1 MAANG
6 RTLVTGTG
14 GAIGG
19 ATAARLR
26 RDGHDVVTLGHR
38 SGSDLVADFTDT
50 AALER
55 HVTSL
60 GAIRSLALCHGY
72 LEPGPA
78 EAVPVDRFRAMIE
91 VNLISMY
98 TIIRAAL
105 PRLATGSSICVV
117 SSTAAFD
124 HSPVGGPHYT
134 VGKWGLNGLVRH
146 LSEELGARGIRI
158 NSVCPGLIDN
168 PMGRA
173 FLTEDR
179 YEADATGIPLGRA
192 GTDDEVAAAIS
203 FLLSDEASYLTG
215 VLMPVSGGYK

>member
-1 MAANG
+1 MAATG

-14 GAIGG
+14 GAIGA

-38 SGSDLVADFTDT
+38 PGADLVADFASTD
-50 AALER
+50 ALEK
-55 HVTSL
+55 HVRSL
-60 GAIRSLALCHGY
+60 GPIRALALCHGY
-72 LEPGPA
+72 LEPGPL
-78 EAVPVDRFRAMIE
+78 EAVTVDRFRAMLE

-98 TIIRAAL
+98 TIVRAAA
-105 PRLATGSSICVV
+105 PRMSAESAVCVV

-134 VGKWGLNGLVRH
+134 VGKWGLNGMVRH
-146 LSEELGARGIRI
+146 LSEEFGARGIRI

-173 FLTEDR
+173 FLSEDR
-179 YEADATGIPLGRA
+179 YDSDANGIPLGRA